1 MTLPQFTYLAP
12 TSLKEACDLLR
23 EHQGKIKIK
32 AGGTDMIVRLS
43 HRAVK
48 PDYLLSIKKIPGLD
62 QISYDAETGL
72 TIGALA
78 LLREVKINPD
88 VLAHAP
94 MLARAAH
101 ATATVQIRNMG
112 TVMGNVCNASP
123 SADNIPTLVAMN
135 AVIIAANGDGEREI
149 PIDEFFLGPGRS
161 ALQADEIAT
170 AIRVPATAALT
181 GTSYQKISPRSK
193 VDIAAVNI
201 GAMLTLDG
209 AKRCSAVR
217 ISMGAVG
224 PTPLRGTKAE
234 AYLVDKEICEETLA
248 EAGRLAAEDASP
260 ISDVRA
266 TREYRKLMVEVM
278 TTRALK
284 EAAEMAAS

>member
-12 TSLKEACDLLR
+12 TSLEEACDLLR

-48 PDYLLSIKKIPGLD
+48 PDYLMGIKKITGLD
-62 QISYDAETGL
+62 KISYDAKSGL

-78 LLREVKINPD
+78 LLRDVEIDPD
-88 VLAHAP
+88 VLEHAP
-94 MLARAAH
+94 MLARAAR

-112 TVMGNVCNASP
+112 TVMGNICNASP

-135 AVIIAANGDGEREI
+135 AVIIASNGKKEREI

-161 ALQADEIAT
+161 ALEADEIAT
-170 AIRVPATAALT
+170 AIRVPATSAAT
-181 GTSYQKISPRSK
+181 GTSYQKISARSK

-201 GAMLTLDG
+201 GALVTLDS
-209 AKRCSAVR
+209 AKKCSAVR

-224 PTPLRGTKAE
+224 PTPLRGAKAE
-234 AYLVDKEICEETLA
+234 TYLLGKEINDETLA
-248 EAGRLAAEDASP
+248 EAGRLAAADASP

-266 TREYRKLMVEVM
+266 TREYRKLMVEVL
-278 TTRALK
+278 TTRALD
-284 EAAEMAAS
+284 EAAGLAAA

>member
-12 TSLKEACDLLR
+12 TSLAEACDLLR

-48 PDYLLSIKKIPGLD
+48 PDYLMSIRKIPGLD
-62 QISYDAETGL
+62 QISYDAKTGL

-78 LLREVKINPD
+78 LLRDVEINPD
-88 VLAHAP
+88 VLKHAP

-112 TVMGNVCNASP
+112 TVMGNICNASP

-135 AVIIAANGDGEREI
+135 AVIIGSDGKKEREI
-149 PIDEFFLGPGRS
+149 PIDEFFLGPGRT
-161 ALQADEIAT
+161 ALAANEIAT
-170 AIRVPATAALT
+170 AIYVPATAAAT

-201 GAMLTLDG
+201 GAMLTLD
-209 AKRCSAVR
+209 ADKKCRSVR

-234 AYLVDKEICEETLA
+234 TYLVDKEINAETLA

-278 TTRALK
+278 TTRALN
-284 EAAEMAAS
+284 EAAGLAQS

>member
-1 MTLPQFTYLAP
+1 VSLPQFKFLAP
-12 TSLKEACDLLR
+12 ATLDEACTLLK
-23 EHQGKIKIK
+23 EHQGKIKVK

-48 PDYLLSIKKIPGLD
+48 PDYLMSLKKIPGLD
-62 QISYDAETGL
+62 QITWDPAAGL

-78 LLREVKINPD
+78 LLREVEVSPII
-88 VLAHAP
+88 LEHAP

-112 TVMGNVCNASP
+112 TVMGNICNASP

-135 AVIIAANGDGEREI
+135 ASIVAYSERGEREI
-149 PIDEFFLGPGRS
+149 ALDDFFLGPGRT
-161 ALQADEIAT
+161 ALESDELAIA
-170 AIRVPATAALT
+170 IKVPAPAPRT
-181 GTSYQKISPRSK
+181 GVSYQKVSQRSK

-201 GAMLTLDG
+201 GALVTLDG
-209 AKRCSAVR
+209 DGNCRTVR
-217 ISMGAVG
+217 VSMGAVG
-224 PTPLRGTKAE
+224 PTPLRAGKAE
-234 AYLVDKEICEETLA
+234 KFLVGKPADDDNLA

-266 TREYRKLMVEVM
+266 SKEYRKLMVEVLSK
-278 TTRALK
+278 RALA
-284 EAAEMAAS
+284 EAAGLAAK

>member
-1 MTLPQFTYLAP
+1 MTLPQFSYLAP
-12 TSLKEACDLLR
+12 TSLEEACDLLR
-23 EHQGKIKIK
+23 EHKGKIKIK

-48 PDYLLSIKKIPGLD
+48 PDYLMGIRKIPGLD
-62 QISYDAETGL
+62 QISYDTKAGL

-78 LLREVKINPD
+78 LLRDVEINPE
-88 VLAHAP
+88 VLEHAP

-135 AVIIAANGDGEREI
+135 AVIVASNGKKEREI
-149 PIDEFFLGPGRS
+149 AIDEFFLGPGRS
-161 ALQADEIAT
+161 ALAADEIAT
-170 AIRVPATAALT
+170 AIRVPATAATT

-201 GAMLTLDG
+201 GAMLTLD
-209 AKRCSAVR
+209 ADKKCSAVR

-224 PTPLRGTKAE
+224 PTPLRGAKAE
-234 AYLVDKEICEETLA
+234 SYLTGKEINDETLA

-266 TREYRKLMVEVM
+266 TREYRKLMVEVL
-278 TTRALK
+278 TTRALN
-284 EAAEMAAS
+284 EAASLAQA

>member
-1 MTLPQFTYLAP
+1 MSLPQFKFLAP
-12 TSLKEACDLLR
+12 ATLDEACALLK
-23 EHQGKIKIK
+23 EHQGKIKVK

-48 PDYLLSIKKIPGLD
+48 PDYLMSLKKIPGLD
-62 QISYDAETGL
+62 QITWDPAAGL

-78 LLREVKINPD
+78 LLREVEVSPII
-88 VLAHAP
+88 LEHAP

-112 TVMGNVCNASP
+112 TVMGNICNASP

-135 AVIIAANGDGEREI
+135 ASIVAYSERGEREI
-149 PIDEFFLGPGRS
+149 SLDDFFLGPGRT
-161 ALQADEIAT
+161 ALESDELAIA
-170 AIRVPATAALT
+170 IKVPAPAPRT
-181 GTSYQKISPRSK
+181 GVSYQKVSQRSK

-201 GAMLTLDG
+201 GALVTLDG
-209 AKRCSAVR
+209 DGNCKTVR
-217 ISMGAVG
+217 VSMGAVG
-224 PTPLRGTKAE
+224 PTPLRAGKAE
-234 AYLVDKEICEETLA
+234 KFLVGKPADDDNLA

-266 TREYRKLMVEVM
+266 SKEYRKLMVEVLSK
-278 TTRALK
+278 RALA
-284 EAAEMAAS
+284 EAAGLAAK